1 MLNFI
6 VILIVLT
13 LNFKAHSNDGGSALD
28 LFINCKNY
36 NDWVNGNFKDHVD
49 DKILFNMGKC
59 QGIIETTGK
68 TMLTLCYERKRNLN
82 ISKKLVSNLE
92 GVKTMDII
100 KEFIKFSKNRTDLQ
114 NYSYNS
120 YLIDFIS
127 INWPCK

>member
-49 DKILFNMGKC
+49 DKTLFNMGKC